1 MAYLEFKHNPDHNL
15 RHTPNKLDD
24 MSGSLHVSLTRRAEG
39 SAPRR
44 CRPGR
49 RSKMPKSHYLD
60 PTQTVKQGAT
70 IADASQALS
79 GKTVLDVLKMIHL
92 AHH

>member
-1 MAYLEFKHNPDHNL
+1 
-15 RHTPNKLDD
+15 
-24 MSGSLHVSLTRRAEG
+24 
-39 SAPRR
+39 
-44 CRPGR
+44 
-49 RSKMPKSHYLD
+49 MPKLTLLD

>member
-1 MAYLEFKHNPDHNL
+1 MFP
-15 RHTPNKLDD
+15 
-24 MSGSLHVSLTRRAEG
+24 SRAELRD
-39 SAPRR
+39 PRR
-44 CRPGR
+44 GDSAQGGEAKCR
-49 RSKMPKSHYLD
+49 SSHYLD